1 MNKVE
6 GLIQDFLFTAISRS
20 HEKCNAVSGCV
31 PFYKNS
37 EPLGEDA
44 NGHLPVV
51 LCYLFSSLSSTSK
64 VTN

>member
-6 GLIQDFLFTAISRS
+6 GLIQDFLFLAISRS

-31 PFYKNS
+31 PFYENS

-44 NGHLPVV
+44 NRPLPVV
-51 LCYLFSSLSSTSK
+51 LCLSFSQAYLAPQK
-64 VTN
+64 